1 MIHLFSL
8 KNYFNRWIEVAHL
21 EFDPEQENEF
31 VRNGKRILDPRT
43 LEDHR
48 AHLEIHMPFVE
59 EMQAAGDNQ
68 KADEMLRHAQ
78 MHQFLMGVLTGQI
91 NPKQLQ
97 QLQQGQQQQGPGF
110 QPEPQAA
117 QTEPELAGGFTSNL
131 SQ

>member
-1 MIHLFSL
+1 
-8 KNYFNRWIEVAHL
+8 
-21 EFDPEQENEF
+21 
-31 VRNGKRILDPRT
+31 
-43 LEDHR
+43 
-48 AHLEIHMPFVE
+48 MPFVE